1 MTEKRLQ
8 ADLAV
13 IGGGL
18 SGICAAI
25 AAARLG
31 SKVVLIHDRPV
42 LGGNASSEIRVWVR
56 GAAGKYNREGGILRE
71 LELENIYRNPTLNY
85 SLWDSV
91 MYEKVTAEQNIT
103 LLLNT
108 SCLDA
113 DCVDGTIRSVRAWQL
128 TTYTYYTVEA
138 ALFVDA
144 SGDSILAEPTGALY
158 RVGREAKDEYNES
171 MAQEVADLH
180 TMGMSCLVNARETA
194 EASEFIPP
202 SFARLYADDDA
213 FSARPNPE
221 TGGKGKVHELQ
232 KDANF
237 WWIEKGGECDSLH
250 DTEQIRHELQR
261 ITYGIWDHVK
271 NQGDHSAENFE
282 LDWIGALPGKRESRR
297 YIGDYVLTANDLID
311 GGHFPDAVAY
321 GGWTMDNHD
330 PRGIDA
336 EGYSSTHYAVH
347 SPYQIPYRA
356 LYSKNVGNL
365 FFAGRNISA
374 THMALSSTRV
384 MATCSLIGQAVGTA
398 AAICKRYGLT
408 PREAGQEKI
417 ALIQQ
422 ILLENDGYIPG
433 VKREIA
439 AQNASL
445 WTNLSSE
452 ERAVLENGRDRP
464 EAEASNAVDF
474 EAGTTLE
481 YRLDVPAKNLALHLV
496 FDPDYERTTISAHHK
511 YRSFAMRGHVL
522 KKTKPLCMPAELV
535 REFCVTDGDGGVICE
550 CTNNRTAYRLID
562 LPDGV
567 QTVKITL
574 RNAWGGNKI
583 KLFAC
588 DFTERRI

>member
-56 GAAGKYNREGGILRE
+56 GAKGKYNREGGILRE

-91 MYEKVTAEQNIT
+91 MYEKVTAEPNIT

-108 SCLDA
+108 TCLDA
-113 DCVDGTIRSVRAWQL
+113 DCEAGTIRSVRAWQL

-138 ALFVDA
+138 ELFVDS

-171 MAQEVADLH
+171 MAQDVPDTH
-180 TMGMSCLVNARETA
+180 TMGMSCLVNARETDR
-194 EASEFIPP
+194 ASGFIPP
-202 SFARLYADDDA
+202 SFANLYADDDD
-213 FSARPNPE
+213 FSARPRPE
-221 TGGKGKVHELQ
+221 TGGKGKVHAVQ
-232 KDANF
+232 QDANF
-237 WWIEKGGECDSLH
+237 WWIEKGGARDSLH
-250 DTEQIRHELQR
+250 DTEEISAELQR
-261 ITYGIWDHVK
+261 VTYGIWDHIK
-271 NQGDHSAENFE
+271 NHGDHNAENFE
-282 LDWIGALPGKRESRR
+282 VDWIGALPGKRESRR
-297 YIGDYVLTANDLID
+297 YVGDYVLTANDLID
-311 GGHFPDAVAY
+311 GGNFPDAVAY

-356 LYSKNVGNL
+356 LYSKNVSNL

-374 THMALSSTRV
+374 THMAFSSTRV

-417 ALIQQ
+417 GLIQQ

-433 VKREIA
+433 VKRA
-439 AQNASL
+439 VSPQNAKL
-445 WTNLSSE
+445 RADLSDE
-452 ERAVLENGRDRP
+452 MRAVLKNGCDRP
-464 EAEASNAVDF
+464 DENAANAVAFDGG
-474 EAGTTLE
+474 AVLE
-481 YRLDVPAKNLALHLV
+481 YCLDAPAKNLALHLV
-496 FDPDYERTTISAHHK
+496 FDPDYERTSISKHHK
-511 YRSFAMRGHVL
+511 YRAFAMRGHVL
-522 KKTKPLCMPAELV
+522 QGLEPLRMPAELV
-535 REFCVTDGDGGVICE
+535 RDFCVTDGDGNIICE
-550 CTNNRTAYRLID
+550 STDNRMAYRLID
-562 LPDGV
+562 LPDGI
-567 QTVKITL
+567 QTVKIKL

-583 KLFAC
+583 RLFAC

>member
-18 SGICAAI
+18 SGICSAI

-31 SKVVLIHDRPV
+31 SRVVLIHDRPV

-91 MYEKVTAEQNIT
+91 LYEKVTAEPNIT

-113 DCVDGTIRSVRAWQL
+113 DCADGTIRSVRAWQL

-138 ALFVDA
+138 SLFVDS

-158 RVGREAKDEYNES
+158 RVGRESKEEFGES
-171 MAQEVADLH
+171 MAQEISDSH
-180 TMGMSCLVNARETA
+180 TMGMSCLVNARETDRA
-194 EASEFIPP
+194 CDFIPP
-202 SFARLYADDDA
+202 RFAKLYADDDD
-213 FSARPNPE
+213 FSARPRPE
-221 TGGKGKVHELQ
+221 TGGKGKVHQ
-232 KDANF
+232 VSKDANF
-237 WWIEKGGECDSLH
+237 WWIEKGGNRDSLH
-250 DTEQIRHELQR
+250 DAEEISRELQSV
-261 ITYGIWDHVK
+261 TYGIWDHVK
-271 NQGDHSAENFE
+271 NHGDHGAECFE
-282 LDWIGALPGKRESRR
+282 VDWIGALPGKRESRR
-297 YIGDYVLTANDLID
+297 YVGDYVLTANDLIA
-311 GGHFPDAVAY
+311 GGNFPDAVAY

-336 EGYSSTHYAVH
+336 EGYSSTHYSVH
-347 SPYQIPYRA
+347 SPYQIPYRS
-356 LYSKNVGNL
+356 LYSKNVSNL

-384 MATCSLIGQAVGTA
+384 MATCALLGQAVGTA

-417 ALIQQ
+417 GLIQQ
-422 ILLENDGYIPG
+422 ILLENDGYVPG
-433 VKREIA
+433 IGRTCAPQTATA
-439 AQNASL
+439 AS
-445 WTNLSSE
+445 NLSAE
-452 ERAVLENGRDRP
+452 LRAVLENGCDRP
-464 EAEASNAVDF
+464 SEESSHAVAFD
-474 EAGTTLE
+474 AGTTLE
-481 YRLDVPAKNLALHLV
+481 YRLEAPAKGLALHLV
-496 FDPDYERTTISAHHK
+496 FDPDYERTSISSHHK
-511 YRSFAMRGHVL
+511 YRAFAMRGHVL
-522 KKTKPLCMPAELV
+522 KGVEPVKMPAALV
-535 REFCVTDGDGGVICE
+535 RELCVTDGEGRVLCE
-550 CTNNRTAYRLID
+550 ETNNRVAYRLID
-562 LPDGV
+562 LPDGI
-567 QTVKITL
+567 QTVRITL
-574 RNAWGGNKI
+574 QRAWGEGQI

-588 DFTERRI
+588 DFTERRS